1 MNKSLYLVAL
11 FFFSLF
17 LSSCNKGAD
26 RDELRAKSQ
35 AVGDIIQRSGTQIAD
50 EKRALIDAQNRL
62 RTGGGLF
69 GKKSQSLD
77 LFGGSSNS
85 TSSLAFPVNPY
96 LWKASLEVLEF
107 MPLNSADPF
116 SGIIITDWYSDSG
129 INNQRC
135 KLNIF
140 IKGAELRSDNIK
152 VKSFCEI
159 LNNNNW
165 LAESVETDK
174 NIQIEDAI
182 LNKAKKIK
190 LSNS

>member
-1 MNKSLYLVAL
+1 MNKSLYLVTL

-35 AVGDIIQRSGTQIAD
+35 AVGDIIQRSGTKIGD
-50 EKRALIDAQNRL
+50 EKKALIDAQNRL

-69 GKKSQSLD
+69 GKKAQSLD

-165 LAESVETDK
+165 LAENVETNK